1 MLLLLLRVLQ
11 ERVGGGGLSREEH
24 PGDVGIMRGPLAGG
38 GERHERRPGR
48 HDAGMVRGGGGGGGG
63 HLGLWD
69 EYRVRAAVLLLLL
82 LERL

>member
-11 ERVGGGGLSREEH
+11 ERVGGACLSREEH
-24 PGDVGIMRGPLAGG
+24 PGDVGIMRGPPQAG

-48 HDAGMVRGGGGGGGG
+48 HDGMVRGGGGGGGG